1 MQNRANPFLWSFLV
15 YIVPLDDST
24 LDLIGKAARLI
35 KSSRYFIALT
45 GAGVSVESGIRP
57 FRGPG
62 GLWTE
67 FGEPP
72 IDGYRSFE
80 DNPRGYWEKEL
91 NPVRRSIFGNSLS
104 EAKPNAGHLAFA
116 ELETMGL
123 LKSLITQNIDNL
135 HIEAGNKN
143 VLEIHGNK
151 LKLRCV
157 RCNTRFLKAGF
168 NLSTLPPKC
177 PKCGGIVKDD
187 VVMFGEPIPRDV
199 LVACQVEAER
209 SDCIIVV
216 GTSAVVYPA
225 ASLPLIVNDRG
236 GVIIEINPLES
247 DLSSICDIVVKASS
261 GEAIPALVEALK
273 RLS

>member
-1 MQNRANPFLWSFLV
+1 M
-15 YIVPLDDST
+15 PLDDST
-24 LDLIGKAARLI
+24 LELISKAALLI

-67 FGEPP
+67 FGEPSM
-72 IDGYRSFE
+72 DGYRSFE
-80 DNPRGYWEKEL
+80 NNPRKYWEEKI
-91 NPVRRSIFGNSLS
+91 NPVRRSSFGDSLS
-104 EAKPNAGHLAFA
+104 EAKPNAGHLAFSD
-116 ELETMGL
+116 LETMGI
-123 LKSLITQNIDNL
+123 LKSLITQNIDDL
-135 HIEAGNKN
+135 HTEAGNKN

-157 RCNTRFLKAGF
+157 RCNTRFQKTGF

-199 LVACQVEAER
+199 LVACQAEAER
-209 SDCIIVV
+209 SDCILVV

-247 DLSSICDIVVKASS
+247 DLSSICDVVVRASS
-261 GEAIPALVEALK
+261 GEAMPALVEALK
-273 RLS
+273 RLA

>member
-1 MQNRANPFLWSFLV
+1 
-15 YIVPLDDST
+15 VPLDYST
-24 LDLIGKAARLI
+24 LDLIDEAARLI

-45 GAGVSVESGIRP
+45 GAGVSVESGIRT

-72 IDGYRSFE
+72 MDGYRSFE
-80 DNPRGYWEKEL
+80 DNPRGYWENKL
-91 NPVRRSIFGNSLS
+91 NPEGRSRFGDSLS
-104 EAKPNAGHLAFA
+104 EAKPNAGHLAFV
-116 ELETMGL
+116 ELETMGI
-123 LKSLITQNIDNL
+123 LKSLITQNIDDL

-157 RCNTRFLKAGF
+157 RCNTRFLKEGF

-177 PKCGGIVKDD
+177 PKCGGVVKDD
-187 VVMFGEPIPRDV
+187 IVMFGEPIPRDV
-199 LVACQVEAER
+199 LAACQAEAER

-225 ASLPLIVNDRG
+225 ASLPLIVYDKG
-236 GVIIEINPLES
+236 GVVIEINPLEN
-247 DLSSICDIVVKASS
+247 DLSSICDVVVRASS
-261 GEAIPALVEALK
+261 GEAMPALVEALK
-273 RLS
+273 KLA